1 MKGEIVGGG
10 QTVSRDALAG
20 EEAFEEDSRDVA
32 LLEVRVVEDALVQRD
47 GRLDAFDHEF
57 VEGSAHAG
65 NRFLPVP
72 AMRDDLGNHGIVER
86 DDRHVRFH
94 RRVDSYTESAWRA
107 VLGDY
112 PRAGRKFF
120 RIFGVD
126 ATFETMPDEFDVLL
140 FEREGLPVGKPDLLL
155 NEVDA
160 GHHFGDGVL
169 HLDAGVHFHK
179 EEVVVLVEQELDG
192 ADIPVVH
199 GFDGF
204 DGDTANCPPEFLVDG
219 GRRCFFQ

>member
-86 DDRHVRFH
+86 DDLHVRFH
-94 RRVDSYTESAWRA
+94 RRVDSYTESAWCA

-120 RIFGVD
+120 RIFG
-126 ATFETMPDEFDVLL
+126 
-140 FEREGLPVGKPDLLL
+140 
-155 NEVDA
+155 
-160 GHHFGDGVL
+160 
-169 HLDAGVHFHK
+169 
-179 EEVVVLVEQELDG
+179 
-192 ADIPVVH
+192 
-199 GFDGF
+199 
-204 DGDTANCPPEFLVDG
+204 
-219 GRRCFFQ
+219 